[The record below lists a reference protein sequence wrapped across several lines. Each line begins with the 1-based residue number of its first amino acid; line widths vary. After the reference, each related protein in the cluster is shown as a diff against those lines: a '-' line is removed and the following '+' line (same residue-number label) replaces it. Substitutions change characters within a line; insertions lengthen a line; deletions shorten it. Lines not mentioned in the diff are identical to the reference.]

1 MPLNDT
7 ARACERTRIFRKTGG
22 RQSNDFGLDVLWLG
36 VIGLTKVLP
45 KLGRLGF
52 ERIDHH
58 HVLQIRKCFAKLILV
73 WQSSQRIKALTDETI
88 NLALGHSFK
97 VCEDVVL
104 TITLR
109 QIVITEIVFL
119 GRIVPVIGLHQASV
133 PFREVL
139 RKVHRARAERLRCTD
154 FQILLTRIIR
164 LHWREHIA
172 RQNLRV
178 GTHIGDALHVG
189 MATQC
194 INTTARPAHVTQ

>member
-22 RQSNDFGLDVLWLG
+22 RQSNHLSLDVLWLG
-36 VIGLTKVLP
+36 VIRLTKVLP
-45 KLGRLGF
+45 KLCRLCF

-58 HVLQIRKCFAKLILV
+58 HVLQIRECFAKLILV
-73 WQSSQRIKALTDETI
+73 WQSSQRIKALADKTI
-88 NLALGHSFK
+88 NLALGHSLK

-119 GRIVPVIGLHQASV
+119 GRIIPVIGLHQAGI

-139 RKVHRARAERLRCTD
+139 REVHRARAERLRCAD

-172 RQNLRV
+172 RENL
-178 GTHIGDALHVG
+178 
-189 MATQC
+189 
-194 INTTARPAHVTQ
+194 